1 MIPTMS
7 SEAVA
12 RSRTPVLDFV
22 PFAAFALAVM
32 VAVLGQAAWLDG
44 KIEILQEGQ
53 AAIRERLAGLETS
66 VDGLKNRVAGLENL
80 VAGLENRVAGL
91 ENLVA
96 GLESRVAGLENRV
109 AGLETSIGAISRHPS
124 EPAS

>member
-12 RSRTPVLDFV
+12 RSRTPVLKFV

-53 AAIRERLAGLETS
+53 ATIRERLAG
-66 VDGLKNRVAGLENL
+66 V
-80 VAGLENRVAGL
+80 
-91 ENLVA
+91 
-96 GLESRVAGLENRV
+96 ESRVAGLE
-109 AGLETSIGAISRHPS
+109 TSVGEISRHPS

>member
-22 PFAAFALAVM
+22 PFAACALAVI

-53 AAIRERLAGLETS
+53 ATIRERLAGLESRVAGVESS
-66 VDGLKNRVAGLENL
+66 VDGLKN
-80 VAGLENRVAGL
+80 
-91 ENLVA
+91 
-96 GLESRVAGLENRV
+96 RVAGLENRV

>member
-12 RSRTPVLDFV
+12 LSRKPVLDFV
-22 PFAAFALAVM
+22 PFAAFALAVI

-53 AAIRERLAGLETS
+53 ATIRERLAGVESRVAGLESS
-66 VDGLKNRVAGLENL
+66 VDGLKNRVAGLESS
-80 VAGLENRVAGL
+80 VDGLKN
-91 ENLVA
+91 
-96 GLESRVAGLENRV
+96 RVAGLENRV